1 MSPALTGTDLVPV
14 ALFAFVSWIYAP
26 LTAYCGGSYHAP
38 SLVWYAQVKL
48 TVVTLVGIVV
58 SILTQWA

>member
-14 ALFAFVSWIYAP
+14 ALFAFVSWMYIP

-38 SLVWYAQVKL
+38 SLVLYAQVKS
-48 TVVTLVGIVV
+48 TVSTLAGIVV
-58 SILTQWA
+58 SIFTQ

>member
-1 MSPALTGTDLVPV
+1 MSPALTGPDLVPV
-14 ALFAFVSWIYAP
+14 ALFAFVSWIYTP

-38 SLVWYAQVKL
+38 SLVWYAQVKS
-48 TVVTLVGIVV
+48 TVVTLVGIVD